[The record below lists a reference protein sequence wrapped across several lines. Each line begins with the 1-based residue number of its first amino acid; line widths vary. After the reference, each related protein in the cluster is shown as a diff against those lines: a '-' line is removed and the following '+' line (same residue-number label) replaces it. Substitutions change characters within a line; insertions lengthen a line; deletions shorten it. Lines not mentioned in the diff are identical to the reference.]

1 MATRLPDVISSR
13 GETCALW
20 EWTPNQPPKGLVV
33 VFHGLAAHTRFPTVR
48 IAAELLSAN
57 GYVVCGLDL
66 PGHGASE
73 GLRGYI
79 YSSQALID
87 DGLAAYWAAC
97 KSHPALP
104 TFLIGSS
111 MGAAIAIGVA
121 SSLTA
126 EDATPHGIVMLA
138 PMLAP
143 AASPFLST
151 LVSALA
157 WTPLS
162 RLALISSSATSNEK
176 QYADPAMRAEIESDE
191 LAYKGSL
198 RVASVAAVLE
208 LGATTE
214 ENLEGIRAPFLC
226 CLAEREMI
234 LGPAS
239 LDAQERLMQVA
250 ATPEA
255 LRTLKRYDALHGL
268 LCEPQPKRDEIMLDI
283 VSWMDDRV
291 QAAPPVR
298 GAVASV

>member
-1 MATRLPDVISSR
+1 MRRGWEGSGVERGEREFRPCVGCVPTAPRSGAFITAPTSFTSCFILLMATRLPDVISSR

-20 EWTPNQPPKGLVV
+20 EWTPNHPPKGLVV

-104 TFLIGSS
+104 TFLLGSS

-214 ENLEGIRAPFLC
+214 ENLEGIRPSCA
-226 CLAEREMI
+226 
-234 LGPAS
+234 
-239 LDAQERLMQVA
+239 V
-250 ATPEA
+250 
-255 LRTLKRYDALHGL
+255 LR
-268 LCEPQPKRDEIMLDI
+268 
-283 VSWMDDRV
+283 S
-291 QAAPPVR
+291 VR
-298 GAVASV
+298 